1 MVVSDVFNSFVI
13 LIFHSLCLAALNSTF
28 WKVMLYHRSFSA
40 NKVKV
45 SLIVADVIISEY
57 RGAVGTDTQIRNLVY
72 G

>member
-1 MVVSDVFNSFVI
+1 MVVSDLVNSFLI

-28 WKVMLYHRSFSA
+28 FKVMLYHCSLSA

-57 RGAVGTDTQIRNLVY
+57 RGAVGTDT
-72 G
+72 